1 MKKIL
6 FQYSFLNALS
16 MFVILFLST
25 ATPSFAQTSSIKKQ
39 ETIVI
44 DDDKMNNENT
54 TIEIKNG
61 QLFVDGKKIIND
73 IADRDKNVKIIK
85 KKSFQNEK
93 ELMEENGG
101 DDFPDNRNFPNSFS
115 NNKAVLGVSTSTT
128 EKNDGA
134 MVERVM
140 PNSAAQQAGIQ
151 KGDLITKVN
160 KKMILNPKDLVEEIA
175 QYKVGDKIN
184 FTFERN
190 NQTLTKVATLQANG
204 AYNSFNE
211 NTPPF
216 SLFPFGDEENIFGKN
231 FRFQYHNMDEKPR
244 IGLQIEDTPNAD
256 GVLVT
261 DVLDNSVAAKAG
273 IENGDIIHSFHK
285 TDIKNVDDLMD
296 AIEQAKSL
304 DKVNMDIERNGVKRQ
319 ISMNMPK
326 SIRKRKI

>member
-6 FQYSFLNALS
+6 FQNLFLNVLS
-16 MFVILFLST
+16 MFVFLIST
-25 ATPSFAQTSSIKKQ
+25 SVTPSFAQSSSIKQQ
-39 ETIVI
+39 ETVII

-73 IADRDKNVKIIK
+73 ISDRNKNVKIIK
-85 KKSFQNEK
+85 KKSFQNDRD
-93 ELMEENGG
+93 LMDENGITP
-101 DDFPDNRNFPNSFS
+101 FPDNRNFSNSFS
-115 NNKAVLGVSTSTT
+115 NNKAVLGVSTSPS
-128 EKNDGA
+128 EKNEGA

-160 KKMILNPKDLVEEIA
+160 KKVILNPKDLVEEIA

-184 FTFERN
+184 ITLERN
-190 NQTLTKVATLQANG
+190 NQTLTKVATLQANE
-204 AYNSFNE
+204 ALNSLNE
-211 NTPPF
+211 NTSPF
-216 SLFPFGDEENIFGKN
+216 SLFPFGDDENPFGRN
-231 FRFQYHNMDEKPR
+231 FRFQYPNMNEKPK
-244 IGLQIEDTPNAD
+244 IGLQIEDTPNGD

-261 DVLDNSVAAKAG
+261 AVLDNSEAAKAG
-273 IENGDIIHSFHK
+273 IEKEDIIHSFHN

-296 AIEQAKSL
+296 AVDQAKTL
-304 DKVNMDIERNGVKRQ
+304 DKVNLDIERNGVKRQ

-326 SIRKRKI
+326 SIKKRKI